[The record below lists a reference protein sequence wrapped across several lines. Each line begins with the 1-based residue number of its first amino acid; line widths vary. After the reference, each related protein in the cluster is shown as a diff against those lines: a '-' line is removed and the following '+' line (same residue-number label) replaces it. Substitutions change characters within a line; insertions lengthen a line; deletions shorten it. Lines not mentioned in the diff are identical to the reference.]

1 MITTAPA
8 TRLDEEAH
16 AFDSQIDERIA
27 NGHIPDLQHVE
38 DCDWFINNPWRRRA
52 YVALDF
58 GEQFTLLRD
67 TITTLSPVTEG
78 RTRVLE
84 VGCGPGYLSLELARA
99 GFAVTGLDLSPRS
112 IAIAKDFAARHPV
125 SHDGGTLRY
134 VVGDLLAPETLPVAS
149 FEAIVFLGA
158 LHHFP
163 DQDAVMARV
172 HELLRPGGVVLVHE
186 PVRDRVSRR
195 TTTVSYLIR
204 TLLAASGTFC
214 EPPDLPETP
223 EALRQRLDALH
234 STLRY
239 EDEGGEKLQ
248 SVNDNEAGYADMVPR
263 LRARFTERRLE
274 WRYGLFHEII
284 GGLRFP
290 TEERNARV
298 AWLIRELDRELVAC
312 DAIDATEF
320 FFAGTRD

>member
-1 MITTAPA
+1 MTASITA
-8 TRLDEEAH
+8 TRLEEEAQ

-67 TITTLSPVTEG
+67 TITALAPATEG

-84 VGCGPGYLSLELARA
+84 VGCGPGYLALELARA
-99 GFAVTGLDLSPRS
+99 GFAVTGLDLSTRS
-112 IAIAKDFAARHPV
+112 IAIAEEFAARHPV
-125 SHDGGTLRY
+125 DHDAGTLRY
-134 VVGDLLAPETLPVAS
+134 VVGDVLAPDTLPAAS

-163 DQDAVMARV
+163 DQDAVLARV
-172 HELLRPGGVVLVHE
+172 HELLCPGGVVLVHE

-204 TLLAASGTFC
+204 SLLAASGTFC
-214 EPPDLPETP
+214 EPPELPDSTD
-223 EALRQRLDALH
+223 ALRQALAALH
-234 STLRY
+234 ATLRY
-239 EDEGGEKLQ
+239 EDQGGEKLQ

-263 LRARFTERRLE
+263 LRQQFTERRLE

-284 GGLRFP
+284 GGLRFR
-290 TEERNARV
+290 TERENARV
-298 AWLIRELDRELVAC
+298 AWLIRELDRDLVAC

-320 FFAGTRD
+320 FFAGTRM